1 MPRLFPWTPT
11 LEKLLPKLKSNDGER
26 AVGMLIW
33 LLEDDESVSRALQRT
48 LRASG
53 YEVEAFAG
61 AQALRDALSRTPL
74 DQIDVLLFDVRLAQD
89 SGLAFWQSIKEQAS
103 CPPVVFLS
111 GNAQIHEAVNAL
123 KDGAADF
130 LLKPFEQQSL
140 LESLR
145 RVLDWPRGP
154 GSLRDPAES
163 PCPVWLDGL
172 TRREK
177 EVMRLVGQGL
187 RNAEIGQQLGI
198 GLRTVKMHRGNI
210 MAKIGVRNQG
220 QLLKQYFSKTG
231 TASRLHD

>member
-1 MPRLFPWTPT
+1 M
-11 LEKLLPKLKSNDGER
+11 S
-26 AVGMLIW
+26 
-33 LLEDDESVSRALQRT
+33 
-48 LRASG
+48 
-53 YEVEAFAG
+53 
-61 AQALRDALSRTPL
+61 
-74 DQIDVLLFDVRLAQD
+74 
-89 SGLAFWQSIKEQAS
+89 
-103 CPPVVFLS
+103 
-111 GNAQIHEAVNAL
+111 AL

-163 PCPVWLDGL
+163 SRPVWLDGL

-177 EVMRLVGQGL
+177 GVMRLVGQGL

>member
-61 AQALRDALSRTPL
+61 AQALRNRLPCTPL
-74 DQIDVLLFDVRLAQD
+74 DEIDVLFFDVRLAQD
-89 SGLAFWQSIKEQAS
+89 SGLALWQSIREQAS

-111 GNAQIHEAVNAL
+111 GNAQIHEAVSAL